1 MTALEIT
8 PGFLAAVAGLAGLAM
23 IGLAVVLPAI
33 TGREQANKNHDD
45 EARRP
50 DVGAYVLLAESS
62 GWLSYAFDARPGS
75 VGIVVGHS
83 QQDHDDTGV
92 FVHWLTKPDDLVC
105 QDLAALEAACI
116 YGVRC
121 ELYELAY
128 LESTPAV
135 LTERRPLTKE
145 H

>member
-1 MTALEIT
+1 MTVLEIT
-8 PGFLAAVAGLAGLAM
+8 PGFLVAVAGLAGLAM
-23 IGLAVVLPAI
+23 IGFAVVLPAI
-33 TGREQANKNHDD
+33 TGREQANRNHDD
-45 EARRP
+45 EAKRP
-50 DVGAYVLLAESS
+50 DVGAYVLLAKPC

-75 VGIVVGHS
+75 VGIIVRHS
-83 QQDHDDTGV
+83 QQGHDDTGV
-92 FVHWLTKPDDLVC
+92 FVHWLTKPDDLIC

-121 ELYELAY
+121 ELDELVY

-135 LTERRPLTKE
+135 PTEHSPPTKE

>member
-8 PGFLAAVAGLAGLAM
+8 PGFLAAVAGLVGLTM

-33 TGREQANKNHDD
+33 TGREQANRNHDG
-45 EARRP
+45 EAKRP
-50 DVGAYVLLAESS
+50 GVGAYVLLAEPS
-62 GWLSYAFDARPGS
+62 GWFGHTFGARPGS
-75 VGIVVGHS
+75 VGIVVRHS
-83 QQDHDDTGV
+83 QQGHDDTGV

-121 ELYELAY
+121 ELDELVY
-128 LESTPAV
+128 LESTPSVPA
-135 LTERRPLTKE
+135 EQQPLTKE
-145 H
+145 Y